1 MRGDITF
8 GEIFNDCACC
18 HRVDRKNS
26 GHQVDLLLKIFWLS
40 LDCFGSLH
48 RQGWNQDAALAD
60 AQSECCVKFIFIV
73 LCHFMMS
80 WGTAHPLPCQR
91 YNIVSTFPGAFNFD
105 PSRVI
110 KVQMVKHWV
119 VSAVECNQE
128 AAVLLHIEINK
139 LQSEQNRTRSFF
151 QWPNID
157 DFKCPFV
164 APTLLYSTLI
174 NPCSIARWMDR
185 SGMGRDLGA
194 RSTCN
199 TFTHN

>member
-1 MRGDITF
+1 MLSCLDAPDALGKRESEWKLIAMPSIYTNNPYSRRYIF
-8 GEIFNDCACC
+8 PLERSYTSIFNDCACC

-48 RQGWNQDAALAD
+48 KQGWNQDASLAD

-80 WGTAHPLPCQR
+80 WRTAHSLPCQR

-105 PSRVI
+105 SSRVI

-119 VSAVECNQE
+119 VSAVECNQ
-128 AAVLLHIEINK
+128 
-139 LQSEQNRTRSFF
+139 
-151 QWPNID
+151 
-157 DFKCPFV
+157 
-164 APTLLYSTLI
+164 
-174 NPCSIARWMDR
+174 
-185 SGMGRDLGA
+185 
-194 RSTCN
+194 
-199 TFTHN
+199 